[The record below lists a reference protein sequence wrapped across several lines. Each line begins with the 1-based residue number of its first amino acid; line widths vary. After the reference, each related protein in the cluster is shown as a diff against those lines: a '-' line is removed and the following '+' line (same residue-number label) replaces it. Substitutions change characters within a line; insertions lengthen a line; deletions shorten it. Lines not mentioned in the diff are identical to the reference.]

1 MDNNNI
7 STEISNEVK
16 KKSTK
21 GKRIINKIRKT
32 LKSIGPGFVTG
43 AADDDPSGVAT
54 YSVAGAHYGYQM
66 TWMSLFLVPAMISI
80 QEMCGRIGM
89 VTGKGLAGVI
99 KEHYSKKL
107 LYFMVMLLV
116 VANIINIG
124 ADLGIIAACIQML
137 MGQNF
142 YMWLIAVAVAIIL
155 LEIAVPFK
163 TYSKYLK
170 WLGLSLCVYI
180 ITAFMVNQDWK
191 TIAFSTLIPHIQF
204 NSVYI
209 MTLIGF
215 IGTTISPYLFFWQA
229 SDEVEEE
236 IEKNKIEDFG
246 EKPKVRITDIRRMRF
261 DTKTGMIF
269 SNMISFFIILTTAAT
284 LHVSGITNI
293 ETVQQAALSL
303 KPLAGNFAYLLFAV
317 GVIGIGWQAI
327 PVLAG
332 SVGYAVSETFN
343 FKEGLSKPFLKAKAF
358 YIIIALATAVGVVI
372 NLFHINIIQALVYA
386 AVVNGIASI
395 PLIFIIIKMSSNEKI
410 VGKRKTQKINRV
422 VAWITFIFITLSVC
436 VMLYTMFFRK

>member
-7 STEISNEVK
+7 STEISIEVK
-16 KKSTK
+16 KELTK
-21 GKRIINKIRKT
+21 GKKIIKKIKKI

-54 YSVAGAHYGYQM
+54 YSVAGAKYGYQM

-107 LYFMVMLLV
+107 LYFMVMLLI

-137 MGQNF
+137 IGQNF
-142 YMWLIAVAVAIIL
+142 YMWLIVVAIAIIL

-180 ITAFMVNQDWK
+180 ITAFMVNQDWN
-191 TIAFSTLIPHIQF
+191 TIVFSTLIPHIQF
-204 NSVYI
+204 DSVYI
-209 MTLIGF
+209 MTSIGF

-229 SDEVEEE
+229 SNEVEEE

-246 EKPKVRITDIRRMRF
+246 ETPKVRITDIRRMHF

-303 KPLAGNFAYLLFAV
+303 KPLAGNFAYILFAV

-343 FKEGLSKPFLKAKAF
+343 FKEGLSKPFLQAKAF
-358 YIIIALATAVGVVI
+358 YIIIALATAVGVAI

-395 PLIFIIIKMSSNEKI
+395 PLIFLIIKMSSNEKI
-410 VGKRKTQKINRV
+410 VGNRKTPKISRV
-422 VAWITFIFITLSVC
+422 IAWITFIFITLSVC
-436 VMLYTMFFRK
+436 VMLYTMFF

>member
-7 STEISNEVK
+7 STEISNEVEK
-16 KKSTK
+16 ELKK
-21 GKRIINKIRKT
+21 GKKIIKKIKKT
-32 LKSIGPGFVTG
+32 LKAIGPGFVTG

-107 LYFMVMLLV
+107 LYFMVMLLI

-137 MGQNF
+137 IGQNF
-142 YMWLIAVAVAIIL
+142 YMWLIVVAIAIIL

-180 ITAFMVNQDWK
+180 ITAFMVNQDWN
-191 TIAFSTLIPHIQF
+191 TIVFSTLIPHIQF

-215 IGTTISPYLFFWQA
+215 IGTTISPYLFFWQT
-229 SDEVEEE
+229 SNEVEEE
-236 IEKNKIEDFG
+236 IEENKIEDFG
-246 EKPKVRITDIRRMRF
+246 ETPKVRITDIRRMRF

-303 KPLAGNFAYLLFAV
+303 KPLAGNFAYILFAV

-395 PLIFIIIKMSSNEKI
+395 PLIFLIIKMSSNKKI
-410 VGKRKTQKINRV
+410 VGNHKTQKISRV

-436 VMLYTMFFRK
+436 VMLYTMFF